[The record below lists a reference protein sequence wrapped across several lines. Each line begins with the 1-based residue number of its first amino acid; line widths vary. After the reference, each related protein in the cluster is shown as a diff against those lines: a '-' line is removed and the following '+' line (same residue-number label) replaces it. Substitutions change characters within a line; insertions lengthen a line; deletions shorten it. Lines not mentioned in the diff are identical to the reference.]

1 MQGNARVCL
10 RGSIFTGG
18 LFEFEPAILRIES
31 GRSGAREECATT
43 LLQGTAFEKNLKKGF
58 CDVLSKFCVFFK
70 I

>member
-1 MQGNARVCL
+1 MPVCAYVAAFSLVVSSNLNQQYCGLRVE
-10 RGSIFTGG
+10 GV
-18 LFEFEPAILRIES
+18 
-31 GRSGAREECATT
+31 AREECATT